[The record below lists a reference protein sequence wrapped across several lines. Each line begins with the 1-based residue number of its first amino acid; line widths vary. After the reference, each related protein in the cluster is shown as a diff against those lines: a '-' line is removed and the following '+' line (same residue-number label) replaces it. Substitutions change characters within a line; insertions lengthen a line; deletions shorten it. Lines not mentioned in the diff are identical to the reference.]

1 MRATPPVKQIL
12 EVGVGRILVVDDD
25 PAMSALIEL
34 HLERGHHTVQVAN
47 CAQDAIAMA
56 TGRTAPEVVVLD
68 VAMPDMSGFE
78 LLTEL
83 RSLKD
88 LSALPA
94 VFLSAR
100 VTAADIEA
108 GRNLGAT
115 YLTKP
120 FVASAL
126 MGVVNRLLED
136 AAIALCA
143 SLEERMVEPGHSNP
157 MVLSDDEHQT
167 MQRLSGGHNAAQA
180 KRARVVLLGTA

>member
-1 MRATPPVKQIL
+1 M
-12 EVGVGRILVVDDD
+12 GRILVVDDD

-34 HLERGHHTVQVAN
+34 HLQRGHHTVQVAN

-56 TGRTAPEVVVLD
+56 TGQPAPEVVVLD

-83 RSLKD
+83 RSLED
-88 LSALPA
+88 LSGLPA

-100 VTAADIEA
+100 VTEADIEA

-120 FVASAL
+120 FVAHAL
-126 MGVVNRLLED
+126 MGVVDRLLED
-136 AAIALCA
+136 AAVALCA
-143 SLEERMVEPGHSNP
+143 SLEERMAEPGHAKQP
-157 MVLSDDEHQT
+157 MVLSDDEHLT
-167 MQRLSGGHNAAQA
+167 LERLSSGHNAAQA
-180 KRARVVLLGTA
+180 KRARVVLSGTA

>member
-1 MRATPPVKQIL
+1 
-12 EVGVGRILVVDDD
+12 
-25 PAMSALIEL
+25 MSALIEL
-34 HLERGHHTVQVAN
+34 HLQRGRHNVQVAN
-47 CAQDAIAMA
+47 SAQDAMTIA
-56 TGRTAPEVVVLD
+56 TGQQTPEVVVLD

-83 RSLKD
+83 RNVKG

-100 VTAADIEA
+100 VTDADIKA
-108 GRNLGAT
+108 GRELGAT

-126 MGVVNRLLED
+126 LAVIDRLLED

-143 SLEERMVEPGHSNP
+143 SLEERLAEPRNP
-157 MVLSDDEHQT
+157 KQPIILSDEEHLT
-167 MQRLSGGHNAAQA
+167 LERLTSGHNAAQA
-180 KRARVVLLGTA
+180 MRARVVLSGTK